1 MEKLSMLKIKE
12 LFRLAIEMNLSHR
25 QIAQSLNVSHTVVNR
40 YLKRFKKSNLSY
52 ETLLKLGDKEIISAL
67 YEHDKK
73 SHKRTIPD
81 WDYIH
86 KEMKRK
92 AVTLELLHEE
102 YVHANPLNHYGYTW
116 FCTRYKEHSSRLTP
130 SMRMSHKAGDK
141 CFIDFSGM
149 TFPVSDPLTGEVRN
163 AEIFVGV
170 LGASG
175 YPFVLAVSSQKKA
188 DFIHA
193 HVMMFKS
200 FGGVP
205 RLLVPDNLKSAV
217 VKGGRYEGDINP
229 DYERLA
235 AHYGCAVMPA
245 RPLKPKDKPLV
256 ENGVKLTQRW
266 ILAKLRNHT
275 FFSIAQLNDA
285 INDLLVMYRN
295 KVMKRY
301 GVSRQELFDTID
313 KPELQRLPLKPYE
326 HKELKLLKV
335 GIDYHIILNYCL
347 YSVPY
352 QLVGEKVEVWYGTH
366 TVTISHNGK
375 VVANHPKLTRK
386 GSFSTQSEHMSS
398 AHQKYLEWSP
408 GRILNWGLTI
418 GKHTSELLK
427 LIMEKR
433 PHPEMGYRSCL
444 GIMREFKKYSAKG
457 VEEEKLDS
465 IARYAINHHRF
476 RLKQITDL
484 LKEGIDERYDDSAS
498 FLPTLF
504 ETHHHANI
512 RGSNYYR

>member
-1 MEKLSMLKIKE
+1 
-12 LFRLAIEMNLSHR
+12 
-25 QIAQSLNVSHTVVNR
+25 
-40 YLKRFKKSNLSY
+40 
-52 ETLLKLGDKEIISAL
+52 
-67 YEHDKK
+67 
-73 SHKRTIPD
+73 
-81 WDYIH
+81 
-86 KEMKRK
+86 
-92 AVTLELLHEE
+92 
-102 YVHANPLNHYGYTW
+102 
-116 FCTRYKEHSSRLTP
+116 
-130 SMRMSHKAGDK
+130 
-141 CFIDFSGM
+141 
-149 TFPVSDPLTGEVRN
+149 
-163 AEIFVGV
+163 
-170 LGASG
+170 
-175 YPFVLAVSSQKKA
+175 
-188 DFIHA
+188 
-193 HVMMFKS
+193 
-200 FGGVP
+200 
-205 RLLVPDNLKSAV
+205 
-217 VKGGRYEGDINP
+217 
-229 DYERLA
+229 
-235 AHYGCAVMPA
+235 MPA

>member
-12 LFRLAIEMNLSHR
+12 LFRLALEMKLSAR
-25 QIAQSLNVSHTVVNR
+25 QIGKSLNVSHTVVNG
-40 YLKRFKKSNLSY
+40 YLKRFSKSSLAY
-52 ETLLKLGDKEIISAL
+52 EELLELGDKEIVAL
-67 YEHDKK
+67 LYGLNDKPSK
-73 SHKRTIPD
+73 QAVPN

-86 KEMKRK
+86 REMKRK
-92 AVTLELLHEE
+92 GVTLELLHQE
-102 YVHANPLNHYGYTW
+102 YILEHPDNYYGYTW
-116 FCTRYKEHSSRLTP
+116 FCEKYKKYASKQSP
-130 SMRMSHKAGDK
+130 SMRMAHKAGEK
-141 CFIDFSGM
+141 CFVDFSGM
-149 TFPVSDPLTGEVRN
+149 TFPVTDPLTGEVHN

-175 YPFVLAVSSQKKA
+175 YPFVIAVPSQKKA

-193 HVMMFKS
+193 HVMMFQS

-235 AHYGCAVMPA
+235 AHYGCAIMPA
-245 RPLKPKDKPLV
+245 RPLKPKDKPKV

-266 ILAKLRNHT
+266 ILAVLRNHT
-275 FFSIAQLNDA
+275 FFSITQLNAA
-285 INDLLVMYRN
+285 ISELLVRYRN
-295 KVMKRY
+295 KAMKRY
-301 GVSRQELFDTID
+301 GMSRSQMFEELDR
-313 KPELQRLPLKPYE
+313 PELQSLPLKPYE

-335 GIDYHIILNYCL
+335 GVDYHVALNYSF

-352 QLVGEKVEVWYGTH
+352 QLVGEKVEVWYGNT

-375 VVANHPKLTRK
+375 VVANHPKLSGRGT
-386 GSFSTQSEHMSS
+386 FSTQAVHMSS
-398 AHQKYLEWSP
+398 AHKEHSLWSP
-408 GRILNWGLTI
+408 GRIIDWGKTI
-418 GKHTSELLK
+418 GKNTGELLR

-444 GIMREFKKYSAKG
+444 GIMREFTRYRDKG
-457 VEEEKLDS
+457 LSEEELDS
-465 IARYAINHHRF
+465 IARYAITYQRF

-484 LKEGIDERYDDSAS
+484 LKDGIQERHDTTDTSPS
-498 FLPTLF
+498 LF
-504 ETHHHANI
+504 ETHHHANV
-512 RGSNYYR
+512 RGSDYYR